1 MIHVLGAPRARDFSS
16 ADNLQTATKLKQKLH
31 YDEIHIPYHFESVLH
46 YKKPLPCGDMD
57 LANQNEKCGEKN
69 HASMREGGE
78 EREDTNHLD
87 REEKWRAHQAK
98 IRNHRRIVEF
108 CDWVVCVPWKRV
120 LDIHQD

>member
-1 MIHVLGAPRARDFSS
+1 MLLLEHVIFLLLMSFRWVPSSTKSFIMMKSTFLTTLRVFFITNSHYLG
-16 ADNLQTATKLKQKLH
+16 
-31 YDEIHIPYHFESVLH
+31 
-46 YKKPLPCGDMD
+46 GDMD
-57 LANQNEKCGEKN
+57 LANQDEKCGEKN

-78 EREDTNHLD
+78 EDTNHLD